1 MELSACGS
9 IMLMQ
14 QRGTDHNCPCIDMDQ
29 LTDVAFV
36 SMLRTDI
43 DIGPIFIATSF
54 YLTVFVIAELTR
66 KIVDRYV
73 AYNTLLY
80 YFLIEAVATSQMC
93 TCVYE
98 NAVIIRHYGPI
109 GFFFAVTSVLFAG
122 GFTNRGA
129 FISPLKPIEMFYYG
143 SIRVPLNVSARIEAR
158 AYGRVQPHHSAL
170 CKADLQTR
178 TKGFR
183 FDRLL
188 SVVAGEALG
197 GYSAYRV
204 ARQLWY
210 WSLSIAADH
219 AINYE
224 STRCAFAYK
233 VPFPY
238 AFTFEIF
245 GAFLLR
251 SILTRLPKS
260 SVRYATPAVISAFLT
275 FSLAYIGVSGL
286 NPTVASSRMQGCD
299 GLSTQWFILT
309 YWVCPTVGWMLSAIV
324 DNKWRALISKKKE

>member
-1 MELSACGS
+1 MFTFSA
-9 IMLMQ
+9 
-14 QRGTDHNCPCIDMDQ
+14 
-29 LTDVAFV
+29 
-36 SMLRTDI
+36 MLRTDI
-43 DIGPIFIATSF
+43 DFGPIFIATSF

-73 AYNTLLY
+73 AYNTRLY
-80 YFLIEAVATSQMC
+80 YFFIEAVATSQMC
-93 TCVYE
+93 ACVYE
-98 NAVIIRHYGPI
+98 NAVIIRHYGPM

-129 FISPLKPIEMFYYG
+129 FVSPLKPIEMFYHG
-143 SIRVPLNVSARIEAR
+143 SI
-158 AYGRVQPHHSAL
+158 G
-170 CKADLQTR
+170 
-178 TKGFR
+178 

-210 WSLSIAADH
+210 WSLNIAADH
-219 AINYE
+219 AINYGN
-224 STRCAFAYK
+224 TRCAFAYK

-238 AFTFEIF
+238 VFTFEIF
-245 GAFLLR
+245 GTFLLR
-251 SILTRLPKS
+251 SILTRLPQS
-260 SVRYATPAVISAFLT
+260 SVRYATPAVTSAFLT

-286 NPTVASSRMQGCD
+286 NPTVASSRMHGCD

-309 YWVCPTVGWMLSAIV
+309 YWVCPTVGWMLSTIV
-324 DNKWRALISKKKE
+324 DSKWKALISRKEE